1 MFQAGKKFALAFGIA
16 IIFPMM
22 LYYGVGSFSPPP
34 DWEDFYQEYRDV
46 TGVEIQDE
54 EREAEMIAEQTRLRE
69 QERHF
74 EARLFFVSTPMGIIA
89 IIAGTLI
96 PLQAVGTGLLF
107 GGVLS
112 ITRGCWGYWT
122 ELPEPLRFASL
133 VVALIVLIVAGYKK
147 LDNRQT

>member
-1 MFQAGKKFALAFGIA
+1 MFQSGKKFALAFGIA

-22 LYYGVGSFSPPP
+22 LYYGVSSFSPPP
-34 DWEDFYQEYRDV
+34 DWQDFYKEYHNL
-46 TGVEIQDE
+46 GAEE
-54 EREAEMIAEQTRLRE
+54 EKEREAERLAEEARLTE

-74 EARLFFVSTPMGIIA
+74 EARLFFVSVPMGIIA
-89 IIAGTLI
+89 IIVGTLI

-112 ITRGCWGYWT
+112 ITRGCWGYWA
-122 ELPEPLRFASL
+122 ELPESLRFASL

>member
-22 LYYGVGSFSPPP
+22 LYYGVSSFSPPP
-34 DWEDFYQEYRDV
+34 DWQAFYKEYHNSA
-46 TGVEIQDE
+46 GVEE
-54 EREAEMIAEQTRLRE
+54 EKEREAERLAEEARLTE

-74 EARLFFVSTPMGIIA
+74 EARLFFVSVPMGIIA

-122 ELPEPLRFASL
+122 EIPEPLRFASL
-133 VVALIVLIVAGYKK
+133 VVALIVLVVAGYKK